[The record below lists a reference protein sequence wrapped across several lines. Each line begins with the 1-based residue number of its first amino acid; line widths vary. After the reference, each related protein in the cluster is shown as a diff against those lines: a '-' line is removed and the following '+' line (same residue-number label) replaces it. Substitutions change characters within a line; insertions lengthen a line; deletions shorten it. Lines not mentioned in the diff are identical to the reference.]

1 MEDITHHAQYAIVP
15 QFGGGSSGLG
25 EPAACPDHDSVSQ
38 SAQQHDHLLG
48 LKAFLAALSTA
59 QALMVALKGGL
70 DATATLIIQVYIGK
84 PHGGSIGIGPSCR
97 LGQGQH
103 FPRRERRDQHAD
115 APLLIGLAAAQ
126 RKASHGTSI
135 FRGGQAHPADL
146 SPLSLRIIDPLL
158 FTTRSVSNGVSISSE
173 PGHTSTIG
181 EGVDQMG
188 SGFSQ
193 GHLYECS
200 LFALT
205 TSSLFRSALFVPR
218 FCSYLGCGRKGG
230 AKRLT
235 ASWELPGGVH
245 ADRSRN
251 AASSGLFFNHSLSSG
266 AMLNASCKRAAACSS
281 WFCC

>member
-158 FTTRSVSNGVSISSE
+158 HACCQAPSAGAGVIFAVDLIATYQQPIHVIHAGCVAWQNSLCWQKPLWVHTACRSYPCLCTLVGVRTSGQPKGATT
-173 PGHTSTIG
+173 
-181 EGVDQMG
+181 
-188 SGFSQ
+188 
-193 GHLYECS
+193 
-200 LFALT
+200 
-205 TSSLFRSALFVPR
+205 
-218 FCSYLGCGRKGG
+218 
-230 AKRLT
+230 
-235 ASWELPGGVH
+235 LPGVWPLL
-245 ADRSRN
+245 DSMN
-251 AASSGLFFNHSLSSG
+251 QIQVD
-266 AMLNASCKRAAACSS
+266 
-281 WFCC
+281 